1 MVKHSEAHYWQ
12 WFYQVNIKR
21 FIFPIKRWVKSCPT
35 CDSFFII
42 RWGFQNEKQRYKC
55 NSCSQLFIWRNDG
68 KRYAQLFVWFN
79 EWVIGKQTL
88 DQVSKRSGYS
98 KSKIQ
103 RLFRH
108 YLSKP
113 PLFSIPQKESVHIII
128 DGTYFSSDIC
138 LVVYRNSEI
147 KCTQLYR
154 LSDNERY
161 EEIKEDLENL
171 IALNIHVQS
180 ITCDGHR
187 AILKAVR
194 KVFKRNIFLQRCL
207 VHIQRMS
214 RIWLTKAP
222 KSICAQELLKITQV
236 IHRITTQ
243 EQKLYWLR
251 SLYDW
256 DVAFQ
261 SFINERSF
269 NPVTSKSWYTHKMIR
284 RVRHLLIRAFPDM
297 FHYLEDD
304 KIHKSTNALESFFG
318 HLKDNL
324 SIHRGLT
331 VVHRKNFI
339 KWYLHLRNQQASKK
353 P

>member
-1 MVKHSEAHYWQ
+1 M
-12 WFYQVNIKR
+12 
-21 FIFPIKRWVKSCPT
+21 
-35 CDSFFII
+35 
-42 RWGFQNEKQRYKC
+42 
-55 NSCSQLFIWRNDG
+55 
-68 KRYAQLFVWFN
+68 FVWFK
-79 EWVIGKQTL
+79 EWVLGKQTL
-88 DQVSKRSGYS
+88 DRVSAHSGYS

-108 YLSKP
+108 YLNTP
-113 PLFSIPQKESVHIII
+113 PVFSIPQKDSVHIIV

-171 IALNIHVQS
+171 RTLDIHVES
-180 ITCDGHR
+180 VTCDGHP
-187 AILKAVR
+187 AILKAVK
-194 KVFKRNIFLQRCL
+194 KVFKSKITIQRCL

-214 RIWLTKAP
+214 RIWLTKEP
-222 KSICAQELLKITQV
+222 KSICGQELLKITQQ
-236 IHRITTQ
+236 IHRITTH

-251 SLYDW
+251 ALYDW
-256 DVAFQ
+256 DITHQ
-261 SFINERSF
+261 TFIKEKSL
-269 NPVTSKSWYTHKMIR
+269 NPITLRTWYTHKIIR

-297 FHYLEDD
+297 FHYLDNG

-331 VVHRKNFI
+331 IKHRKNFI
-339 KWYLHLRNQQASKK
+339 QWYLYLRNKQVSNK

>member
-1 MVKHSEAHYWQ
+1 M
-12 WFYQVNIKR
+12 
-21 FIFPIKRWVKSCPT
+21 
-35 CDSFFII
+35 
-42 RWGFQNEKQRYKC
+42 
-55 NSCSQLFIWRNDG
+55 L
-68 KRYAQLFVWFN
+68 VWF
-79 EWVIGKQTL
+79 EDWVIGKQTI
-88 DQVSKRSGYS
+88 DRISEQSGYS
-98 KSKIQ
+98 RSKLQ
-103 RLFRH
+103 RLFKH
-108 YLSKP
+108 YLNTP
-113 PLFSIPQKESVHIII
+113 PRFTIPQKESVHIII
-128 DGTYFSSDIC
+128 DGTYFSKDIC

-161 EEIKEDLENL
+161 EEIKEDFEN
-171 IALNIHVQS
+171 IKALNIKVQS

-194 KVFKRNIFLQRCL
+194 KVFNEEAVLQRCL

-222 KSICAQELLKITQV
+222 KSAAAQELLKITQQ
-236 IHRITTQ
+236 IHRIATH

-251 SLYDW
+251 ALYDW
-256 DVAFQ
+256 DVMHKL
-261 SFINERSF
+261 FINEKSF
-269 NPVTSKSWYTHKMIR
+269 SPNTNRYWFTHKMVR

-297 FHYLEDD
+297 FHYLDND

-331 VVHRKNFI
+331 LMHRKNFI
-339 KWYLHLRNQQASKK
+339 QWYLYLRNNEISKK

>member
-1 MVKHSEAHYWQ
+1 M
-12 WFYQVNIKR
+12 
-21 FIFPIKRWVKSCPT
+21 
-35 CDSFFII
+35 
-42 RWGFQNEKQRYKC
+42 
-55 NSCSQLFIWRNDG
+55 
-68 KRYAQLFVWFN
+68 FVWF
-79 EWVIGKQTL
+79 EDWVTGKQTL
-88 DQVSKRSGYS
+88 DRISNSSGYS

-103 RLFRH
+103 RLFKH
-108 YLSKP
+108 YLDAP
-113 PLFSIPQKESVHIII
+113 PVFTIPQKESVHIII
-128 DGTYFSSDIC
+128 DGTYFTRDIC

-171 IALNIHVQS
+171 RALNIHVKS

-187 AILKAVR
+187 SILKAIR
-194 KVFKRNIFLQRCL
+194 KVFKGGIRVQRCL

-222 KSICAQELLKITQV
+222 KSIVGQELLRLTQQ
-236 IHRITTQ
+236 IHRISTH

-251 SLYDW
+251 ALYDW
-256 DVAFQ
+256 DMVHQ
-261 SFINERSF
+261 SFLQEKSF
-269 NPVTSKSWYTHKMIR
+269 SVQSNRYWYTHKMVR
-284 RVRHLLIRAFPDM
+284 RVRHLLIHAFQDM
-297 FHYLEDD
+297 FNYLDDD

-331 VVHRKNFI
+331 VKHRKNFI
-339 KWYLHLRNQQASKK
+339 QWYLYLRNKNK
-353 P
+353 